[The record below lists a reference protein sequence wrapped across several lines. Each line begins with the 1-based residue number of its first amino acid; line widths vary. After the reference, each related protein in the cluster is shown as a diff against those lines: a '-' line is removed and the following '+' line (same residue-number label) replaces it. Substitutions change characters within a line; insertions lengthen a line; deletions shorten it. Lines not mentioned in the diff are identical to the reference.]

1 MVFCSSSVIS
11 PQSLC
16 CKTCASITD
25 PTVFLSSLRRK
36 YREISDKETEEF
48 CFTAGLTFLCNASA
62 AHLHVCALD
71 RPSHLV
77 FCPQQETGSN
87 MR

>member
-1 MVFCSSSVIS
+1 M
-11 PQSLC
+11 
-16 CKTCASITD
+16 
-25 PTVFLSSLRRK
+25 
-36 YREISDKETEEF
+36 EISDKETEEF